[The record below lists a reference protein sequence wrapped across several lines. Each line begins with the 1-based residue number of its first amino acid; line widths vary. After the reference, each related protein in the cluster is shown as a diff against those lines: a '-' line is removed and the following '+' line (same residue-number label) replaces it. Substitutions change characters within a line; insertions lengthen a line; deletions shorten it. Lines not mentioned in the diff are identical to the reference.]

1 MRRLALI
8 VVRRLAHIVV
18 RRLAAGSPLHS
29 ARRSRRNPLRSNT
42 NLKTGRAYEMM
53 AMSVTMHP
61 IWQSGIVILAVAVA
75 AALLLQM
82 LVHYFVSAELR
93 RRHTVLGAA
102 IFSVIGTT
110 YAVLLAFMATT
121 AWEQYSAAEA
131 LARREADL
139 VGAIY
144 RVSQGVADPAGPA
157 IRADLMAYLTQVINV
172 EWPAQVTGRTVA
184 ATEPDLADLDRK
196 VIGMMPGTASQSNIQ
211 AYLISAASDVAMVR
225 RDRRLATH
233 GTIPNLV
240 WVVLLSGGALMV
252 GFSYVLGAPTQGLH
266 LLMTA
271 ALVASGVLVLLL
283 IVGLSSPF
291 HGAVTIPP
299 DAYTALLAD
308 LREAP

>member
-1 MRRLALI
+1 
-8 VVRRLAHIVV
+8 
-18 RRLAAGSPLHS
+18 
-29 ARRSRRNPLRSNT
+29 
-42 NLKTGRAYEMM
+42 MM

-61 IWQSGIVILAVAVA
+61 IWQSGGVILAVTVA
-75 AALLLQM
+75 SALLLQLM
-82 LVHYFVSAELR
+82 VHRFIPAGLR
-93 RRHTVLGAA
+93 REHTVLGAA

-121 AWEQYSAAEA
+121 AWEQYSTAEA
-131 LARREADL
+131 LARHEANL
-139 VGAIY
+139 IGSIW
-144 RVSQGVADPAGPA
+144 RVSYGIPEPTGQAM
-157 IRADLMAYLTQVINV
+157 RADLTAYLVHVINV
-172 EWPAQVTGRTVA
+172 EWPEQIAGHALPVA
-184 ATEPDLADLDRK
+184 EPLLVRLDRA
-196 VIGMMPGTASQSNIQ
+196 VMGLTPNGAEQSNTQ
-211 AYLISAASDVAMVR
+211 SFLIGTLSDVATVR

-252 GFSYVLGAPTQGLH
+252 GFSFVLGAPTPALH

-299 DAYTALLAD
+299 DAYVGVLAEM
-308 LREAP
+308 RETS